1 MTGVCCVAARIFI
14 LSFSGP
20 FSMSRHEVT
29 ARAIMQWA
37 ASS

>member
-1 MTGVCCVAARIFI
+1 MMEVCCVAARIFI

-20 FSMSRHEVT
+20 FSTSGHEVM
-29 ARAIMQWA
+29 AQAIMQWA